1 MNQYHIFS
9 LFLAEF
15 ELYLVKPDQGRIA
28 LDLTKCFSD
37 YDVKDHVS

>member
-37 YDVKDHVS
+37 YGVKDHVS